1 MIRYGIINPI
11 NNKNQMLL
19 TRLFAY
25 GLGFIAITGC
35 ITDTVSCRSGCYIDN
50 RTRDSLP
57 WFFFNLFQFYT
68 HTVAGLIDF
77 SSFFGPTL

>member
-1 MIRYGIINPI
+1 
-11 NNKNQMLL
+11 MLL
-19 TRLFAY
+19 TRLVAY
-25 GLGFIAITGC
+25 GLGFITITGF
-35 ITDTVSCRSGCYIDN
+35 ITDSVSCRSGCDIDN

-57 WFFFNLFQFYT
+57 WFFFNYFPIYT